1 MLSVGLPVG
10 KPPSLDAALTN
21 FDVSDLRWGGQSGW
35 QQSSRCRD
43 DNGRPADLLPDR
55 VKAPMSNPPVV
66 RWPAR
71 TGWPPHEEPRND
83 GPRNNGTRNDGPGND
98 GPRKTGLDT
107 TGLETTRPEI
117 RGPISRGLDRTG
129 PNVAA
134 PNKAGCQPA
143 RVVFGKKG
151 PGRKT
156 CRSLRGASAEGFGRA
171 DANRIVQLN

>member
-21 FDVSDLRWGGQSGW
+21 FDVSVLRWGGQSGW

-66 RWPAR
+66 RWLAR

-83 GPRNNGTRNDGPGND
+83 GPGND
-98 GPRKTGLDT
+98 GPRKTGLET
-107 TGLETTRPEI
+107 TGLETTGPEI
-117 RGPISRGLDRTG
+117 RAPISKGLDRTG

-134 PNKAGCQPA
+134 PNKA
-143 RVVFGKKG
+143 
-151 PGRKT
+151 
-156 CRSLRGASAEGFGRA
+156 
-171 DANRIVQLN
+171 

>member
-83 GPRNNGTRNDGPGND
+83 GPGNDGPRNDGPRNDGPGND
-98 GPRKTGLDT
+98 GSRYDGSRYDGPRNKRPDLQRSRQDRPKRGRPKQGGVPTG
-107 TGLETTRPEI
+107 
-117 RGPISRGLDRTG
+117 
-129 PNVAA
+129 
-134 PNKAGCQPA
+134 A
-143 RVVFGKKG
+143 RCFWKKG

>member
-43 DNGRPADLLPDR
+43 DNGRPADLLSDR

-83 GPRNNGTRNDGPGND
+83 GPRNNGTRNNGTRNDGPGND
-98 GPRKTGLDT
+98 GRET
-107 TGLETTRPEI
+107 TGPERRAQKDGPRNDAPRNKRPSLKRSRQDRPK
-117 RGPISRGLDRTG
+117 RGRPKQGGVPAGARCFWKKRPRTQNLPEPPRCQRGG
-129 PNVAA
+129 FW
-134 PNKAGCQPA
+134 A
-143 RVVFGKKG
+143 R
-151 PGRKT
+151 
-156 CRSLRGASAEGFGRA
+156 
-171 DANRIVQLN
+171 